1 MRTRFQYADGHLF
14 FSEACLHTDRIEFT
28 GWRFSG
34 RHRRVVLFDQIIRVD
49 WVPERTDGVNLL
61 LHLRD
66 EETLHLRIKGAGLW
80 KYEIE
85 GLARTPAAVPQPLT
99 RTSGSLRRA
108 S

>member
-14 FSEACLHTDRIEFT
+14 FSQARLHTDRIELT

-34 RHRRVVLFDQIIRVD
+34 RHRRVVLFDQILRVD
-49 WVPERTDGVNLL
+49 WVPERADGVNLL

-66 EETLHLRIKGAGLW
+66 EETLQLRIKGAGLW

-85 GLARTPAAVPQPLT
+85 GLARTPAAVPQPIT
-99 RTSGSLRRA
+99 RTSKALRRA